1 MPVVHKALPA
11 LQAPVSV
18 GCAALPGTNARPQ
31 KLGWLVV
38 GGQALGWLQEI
49 WLKLFCEKCMGV
61 CPLTVHTYVLL
72 LFCSAS

>member
-11 LQAPVSV
+11 LQTQVPV
-18 GCAALPGTNARPQ
+18 GRAALLGMNARPQ

-61 CPLTVHTYVLL
+61 SPLTVCTYVLF